1 MRNSP
6 NKLWNLSCHRQLW
19 VIYLSRF
26 LGSLILVSPIFLA
39 QSANAVNYTITY
51 NANATQHQ
59 DGVTSGSVP
68 ATSTHAAGASVTVAA
83 NSGNL
88 ARQGFT
94 FAGWNTL
101 ANGSGT
107 NYAAGSGTIT
117 INANTPLYAKWT
129 IPTSARLIGSGGSII
144 NFTNP
149 NSVTNGSY
157 CTGSYVRGITS
168 DGAHIFFRASQ
179 YLGYICKI
187 NMNGEVV
194 AVSSNIPTLAGM
206 GGDSLALTYAKGC
219 IFIRDTGSS
228 GTPNIYCIDI
238 SDWSMTLRTLP
249 NNLYVGSTWLYGN
262 LIDFPDGRI
271 GAVSGANTLVVS
283 PGTGTCPGGMYCKVL
298 RLFNVVGSGKTVTF
312 TFSEDV
318 LLADTD
324 GTWPSDDHGIATD
337 GTYLY
342 QIRHANGYKVW
353 ALRSGAPAY
362 LVFNGDGT
370 GTCGASAGTSGTQ
383 CTITYPIT
391 GAVAGGSMSNT
402 TYIGRNHVTG
412 NYFIGDY
419 SGTRFYKTDSA
430 FPPAGPGSLI
440 AAINSLS
447 LPSNAITAS
456 YRTPVVITVNVNVA
470 SKVTFKA
477 GNTILTGCKNKSV
490 SGSGSSFSATCTW
503 RPSVR
508 GAVPITVI
516 ATPTGPAFGASTSN
530 PLNVFVGRRVGNR

>member
-1 MRNSP
+1 M
-6 NKLWNLSCHRQLW
+6 KQIVKVIILS
-19 VIYLSRF
+19 
-26 LGSLILVSPIFLA
+26 ILFQFTIFSI
-39 QSANAVNYTITY
+39 QANAVNYSVTY
-51 NANATQHQ
+51 NANETQHQ
-59 DGVTSGSVP
+59 AGVTSGSVP
-68 ATSTHAAGASVTVAA
+68 STTTHASGAVVTVAA

-94 FAGWNTL
+94 FAGWNT
-101 ANGSGT
+101 AADGT
-107 NYAAGSGTIT
+107 GTTYAAGSGTLT
-117 INANTPLYAKWT
+117 LTTNRTLFAKWE
-129 IPTSARLIGSGGSII
+129 IPASARLIGAGGSII
-144 NFTNP
+144 NITNP

-157 CTGSYVRGITS
+157 CTGSSVRGMTS
-168 DGAHIFFRASQ
+168 DGTHIFFRASQ

-187 NMNGEVV
+187 NMSGEVV
-194 AVSSNIPTLAGM
+194 AVSSNIATLAGM
-206 GGDSLALTYAKGC
+206 AGDSLALTYAKGC

-228 GTPNIYCIDI
+228 RTPNIYCIDV
-238 SDWSMTLRTLP
+238 SDWSMTLRSLP

-271 GAVSGANTLVVS
+271 GAVSGANTLVDS

-312 TFSEDV
+312 TFSEDI

-342 QIRHANGYKVW
+342 QIRHASGYKVW
-353 ALRSGAPAY
+353 ALRTAAPAY
-362 LVFNGDGT
+362 LVFNGDGS
-370 GTCGASAGTSGTQ
+370 GACGASAGTSGTL

-391 GAVAGGSMSNT
+391 GAVAGGSMSNS

-447 LPSNAITAS
+447 LTSNATTAS
-456 YRTPVVITVNVNVA
+456 YRTPVVITVNVSVA
-470 SKVTFKA
+470 SKVTFRA
-477 GNTILTGCKNKSV
+477 ANVVITGCKNKNAT
-490 SGSGSSFSATCTW
+490 GSGSSFSATCSW

-508 GAVPITVI
+508 GAVPITVSAI
-516 ATPTGPAFGASTSN
+516 PTGPAYGASTSN
-530 PLNVFVGRRVGNR
+530 PLNVFVSRRTGPR

>member
-1 MRNSP
+1 MKVLAR
-6 NKLWNLSCHRQLW
+6 
-19 VIYLSRF
+19 I
-26 LGSLILVSPIFLA
+26 LIFTLFAQFYIFA
-39 QSANAVNYTITY
+39 PAAHAVNYTITY
-51 NANATQHQ
+51 NANETQHQ
-59 DGVTSGSVP
+59 TGVTSGSVP
-68 ATSTHAAGASVTVAA
+68 STTTHASGAVVTVAA

-101 ANGSGT
+101 ATGLGT
-107 NYAAGSGTIT
+107 NYSAGSGSLT
-117 INANTPLYAKWT
+117 INASITLFAKWT
-129 IPTSARLIGSGGSII
+129 IPASARLIGAGGSIV
-144 NFTNP
+144 NFTDP

-157 CTGSYVRGITS
+157 CTGSYVRGMTS
-168 DGAHIFFRASQ
+168 DGTHIFFRASQ

-194 AVSSNIPTLAGM
+194 AVSSNIATLAGM
-206 GGDSLALTYAKGC
+206 AGDSLALTYAKGC

-228 GTPNIYCIDI
+228 RTPNIYCIDV
-238 SDWSMTLRTLP
+238 SDWSMTLRSLP

-271 GAVSGANTLVVS
+271 GAVSGANTLVDS

-312 TFSEDV
+312 TFSEDI

-342 QIRHANGYKVW
+342 QIRHASGYKVW
-353 ALRSGAPAY
+353 ALRTAAPAY
-362 LVFNGDGT
+362 LVFNGDGS
-370 GTCGASAGTSGTQ
+370 GACGASAGTSGTL

-391 GAVAGGSMSNT
+391 GAVAGGSMSNS

-447 LPSNAITAS
+447 LTSNATTAS
-456 YRTPVVITVNVNVA
+456 YRTPVVITVNVSVA
-470 SKVTFKA
+470 SKVTFRA
-477 GNTILTGCKNKSV
+477 ANVVITGCKNKNAT
-490 SGSGSSFSATCTW
+490 GSGSSFSATCSW

-508 GAVPITVI
+508 GAVPITVS
-516 ATPTGPAFGASTSN
+516 ATPTGPAYGASTSN
-530 PLNVFVGRRVGNR
+530 PLNVFVGRRTGTR

>member
-1 MRNSP
+1 M
-6 NKLWNLSCHRQLW
+6 KTK
-19 VIYLSRF
+19 
-26 LGSLILVSPIFLA
+26 SLIFVSTLLLQLVT
-39 QSANAVNYTITY
+39 QSLPTFAIDYTVTY
-51 NANATQHQ
+51 NANETQHQ
-59 DGVTSGSVP
+59 TGVTAGSIPSPTSYASGTV
-68 ATSTHAAGASVTVAA
+68 VTVSA

-94 FAGWNTL
+94 FAGWNT
-101 ANGSGT
+101 AADGSGT
-107 NYAAGSGTIT
+107 TYAAGSGTLT
-117 INANTPLYAKWT
+117 LTSNRTLYAKWE
-129 IPTSARLIGSGGSII
+129 IPASARLIGAGGSII

-168 DGAHIFFRASQ
+168 DGTHIFYRASQ

-187 NMNGEVV
+187 NMSGELV
-194 AVSSNIPTLAGM
+194 AVSNNIPTLAGM
-206 GGDSLALTYAKGC
+206 AGDSLALTYAKGC

-228 GTPNIYCIDI
+228 GTPNIYCIDV
-238 SDWSMTLRTLP
+238 SDWSMTLRSLP

-271 GAVSGANTLVVS
+271 GAVSGANTVVVS

-312 TFSEDV
+312 TFSEDI

-353 ALRSGAPAY
+353 ALRSAAPAY
-362 LVFNGDGT
+362 LVFNGDGS
-370 GTCGASAGTSGTQ
+370 GACGASAGTSGTQ

-391 GAVAGGSMSNT
+391 GAVAGGSMSNS

-412 NYFIGDY
+412 TYFIGDY

-440 AAINSLS
+440 ASFNSLS
-447 LPSNAITAS
+447 LPSNATTAS
-456 YRTPVVITVNVNVA
+456 YRTPVVISVSVSVA

-477 GNTILTGCKNKSV
+477 GNVVITGCKNKSA
-490 SGSGSSFSATCTW
+490 SGSGSTFTATCSW

-508 GAVPITVI
+508 GAVPLFVV
-516 ATPTGPAFGASTSN
+516 ATPTGPAYGSATSS
-530 PLNVFVGRRVGNR
+530 PLNVFVGKRSGTR

>member
-1 MRNSP
+1 M
-6 NKLWNLSCHRQLW
+6 KQIAKVIVLSILFQ
-19 VIYLSRF
+19 F
-26 LGSLILVSPIFLA
+26 SLFSIQAS
-39 QSANAVNYTITY
+39 AVNYSVTY
-51 NANATQHQ
+51 NANETQHQ
-59 DGVTSGSVP
+59 LGVTSGSVP
-68 ATSTHAAGASVTVAA
+68 STTSYAAGTVVTVAA
-83 NSGNL
+83 NSGSL

-107 NYAAGSGTIT
+107 NYAAGSGSLTLNASIT
-117 INANTPLYAKWT
+117 LYAKWT
-129 IPTSARLIGSGGSII
+129 IPASARLIGAGGSII

-157 CTGSYVRGITS
+157 CTGSYVRGMTS
-168 DGAHIFFRASQ
+168 DGTHIFFRASQ

-187 NMNGEVV
+187 NMSGEVV

-206 GGDSLALTYAKGC
+206 AGDSLALTYAKGC
-219 IFIRDTGSS
+219 IFIRDTGASA
-228 GTPNIYCIDI
+228 TPNIYCIDV
-238 SDWSMTLRTLP
+238 SDWSITLRSLP

-298 RLFNVVGSGKTVTF
+298 RLFNVIGSGKTVTF
-312 TFSEDV
+312 TFSEDI

-353 ALRSGAPAY
+353 ALRSSAPAY
-362 LVFNGDGT
+362 LVFNGDGS
-370 GTCGASAGTSGTQ
+370 GECGASAGTSGTL
-383 CTITYPIT
+383 CTITFPIT
-391 GAVAGGSMSNT
+391 GAVAGGSMSNS

-419 SGTRFYKTDSA
+419 SGTRFYKTVSA

-447 LPSNAITAS
+447 LTSNATTAS
-456 YRTPVVITVNVNVA
+456 YRTPVVITANVNVA
-470 SKVTFKA
+470 SKITFKA
-477 GNTILTGCKNKSV
+477 GNTILTGCKNKSA
-490 SGSGSSFSATCTW
+490 SGSGASFSATCTW

-516 ATPTGPAFGASTSN
+516 ATPTGPAYGTSTST
-530 PLNVFVGRRVGNR
+530 PLNIFVGRRTGPR

>member
-1 MRNSP
+1 MRNSLSR
-6 NKLWNLSCHRQLW
+6 LWNLLFHRRLW

-26 LGSLILVSPIFLA
+26 LASLILVSPIVFA
-39 QSANAVNYTITY
+39 QSATAVNYTITY

-101 ANGSGT
+101 ANGNGI
-107 NYAAGSGTIT
+107 NYTAGSGTFT

-129 IPTSARLIGSGGSII
+129 IPASARLIGAGGSII

-194 AVSSNIPTLAGM
+194 AVSSNIPILAGM

-391 GAVAGGSMSNT
+391 GAVAGGSMSNS

-447 LPSNAITAS
+447 LPSNAINAS

-470 SKVTFKA
+470 SRVTFRA
-477 GNTILTGCKNKSV
+477 GTTVLTGCKHKSAT
-490 SGSGSSFSATCTW
+490 GSGSSFSATCTW

-516 ATPTGPAFGASTSN
+516 ATPTGPAYGASTSN